1 MEDVLIRP
9 KIKEIIANAT
19 NMDPDE
25 IDDNASFEEALELD
39 SLSLLEIA
47 VDVDHEFKLNIPD
60 EELAEKLADLKTL
73 QDSVNLVKEYT
84 TKNLSEV

>member
-1 MEDVLIRP
+1 MDDVTIRP
-9 KIKEIIANAT
+9 RIKEIIANAT

-25 IDDNASFEEALELD
+25 IDDDASFEEGLELD

-47 VDVDHEFKLNIPD
+47 VDVDHEFQLNIPD
-60 EELAEKLADLKTL
+60 EELAERLANLKTL

-84 TKNLSEV
+84 TKNLAGV